1 MRRLLP
7 LLLFTGTALLTGCA
21 KDMEPVPAPVYL
33 LDQRWV
39 LVEIEGQAP
48 SQQPGSSA
56 TDLLLNAV
64 GSNNT
69 GQAACNRYGGS
80 YLLNSGTSQLSFS
93 TQFATYATCANQNL
107 ETHYFQL
114 LPQVTRYA
122 ISNRRLAL
130 YDADHPQPIL
140 VFKAAE

>member
-7 LLLFTGTALLTGCA
+7 FILFTSMTLLTGCA
-21 KDMEPVPAPVYL
+21 KDTEPVPAPVYL

-39 LVEIEGQAP
+39 LIEIEGQAP
-48 SQQPGSSA
+48 SQQPGNPA
-56 TDLLLNAV
+56 TDLLLSSV
-64 GSNNT
+64 GSNSS
-69 GQAACNRYGGS
+69 GQASCNRYGGS
-80 YLLNSGTSQLSFS
+80 YLLASGTAQLRFS
-93 TQFATYATCANQNL
+93 AQSATYATCSDQPQ
-107 ETHYFQL
+107 ETRYFQL

-130 YDADHPQPIL
+130 YDADHSQPVL